1 MVPGRP
7 LHIGSGR
14 LQLTSGIPL
23 VPFPL
28 QSGAFLLVQL
38 VSGTSASAPV
48 QVGRS
53 PSFVVICAALSW
65 TPSIFLGS
73 VVIYKALAEAA
84 KSAAMMK
91 VLIFIIE

>member
-1 MVPGRP
+1 MQR
-7 LHIGSGR
+7 
-14 LQLTSGIPL
+14 
-23 VPFPL
+23 
-28 QSGAFLLVQL
+28 GAFLFVQL

-73 VVIYKALAEAA
+73 VIYKALAEAA
-84 KSAAMMK
+84 KSAAIMK